1 MEQRM
6 VKFYS
11 KESNLL
17 ALHAIPGHFATSNSH
32 INFYIDVTG
41 IRARITEAE
50 EAAVRTSGLCG
61 YGRMYGRY
69 GGDRCVSGERI

>member
-50 EAAVRTSGLCG
+50 EAAKILAQSIFQPKQAGCP
-61 YGRMYGRY
+61 
-69 GGDRCVSGERI
+69 RCLLLR